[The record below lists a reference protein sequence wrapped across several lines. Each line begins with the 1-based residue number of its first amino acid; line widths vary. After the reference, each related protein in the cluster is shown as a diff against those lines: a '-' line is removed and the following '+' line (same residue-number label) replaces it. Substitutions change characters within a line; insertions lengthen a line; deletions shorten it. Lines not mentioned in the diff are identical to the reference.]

1 MATVKSKKKK
11 PYGHE
16 AYMRRSKSGKVSF
29 IRKKGQKPQKIK
41 ITGENPWDKD
51 DPDASYDY
59 HLFEAVKGAR
69 NTTEFMDAVKGALV
83 DRLLEHGEDM
93 GHIENEEDFAR
104 LALELWNAYSE
115 HADNGYFEMD
125 ELGEDHDLF
134 LDWND
139 NPYDPDS
146 VENEEEHATEQLM
159 FDMYE
164 ATRGATDFDAF
175 ESKLEDYFA
184 EIYGESMDNYPGFAN
199 QMFAAFRHEGGVS
212 EVEQPPEPQN
222 RRVSVEFDDW
232 GDEDTTEDTGYAVEA
247 SAMLDNKRGPQFQ
260 DHAVSTPKSKALAE
274 VKPDEKLKQVFESK
288 KQRKALQ
295 SIAET
300 KKPEGAEFLP
310 LVKEYAKVAKTGFAY
325 SEGLHGLLAKLADK
339 IGVDPHCCGLPDV
352 DAFLSHIESQTRKS
366 KKKEDW
372 DQVLHGMALIHAK
385 WRDSAMP
392 TSGQELHAEAQP
404 KEGDNRPPSIQIQPH
419 PSVPGAI
426 LATVHRFPSSGGYKL
441 EDTISFQGVLKPE
454 EAHTFLAMQQQ
465 EVVSPYKQ
473 HQLVMQGE
481 YRSGL
486 ARVTVTSDAA
496 HILDPDLPSDL
507 AAARYAL
514 AGMKVGRIGNP
525 ASTQDLHSEYALQA
539 PRTMLSGRTV
549 RTGPNKDITYVLTGR
564 SMRQDENKGYHPANV
579 LVQAEGKQGGNMW
592 IPLSEVHDVI
602 KSFIFS

>member
-41 ITGENPWDKD
+41 ITGDNPWDKD

-59 HLFEAVKGAR
+59 HLFEAIKGAR

-146 VENEEEHATEQLM
+146 VEDEEEHATEQLM

-164 ATRGATDFDAF
+164 ATRGATDFDEF

-184 EIYGESMDNYPGFAN
+184 EIYGESMDGYPGFAN
-199 QMFAAFRHEGGVS
+199 QMFAAFRSMGGVS
-212 EVEQPPEPQN
+212 EVEQPPEPQK
-222 RRVSVEFDDW
+222 SPVEFDDW
-232 GDEDTTEDTGYAVEA
+232 EDAEEGAAEA
-247 SAMLDNKRGPQFQ
+247 ASYVVDPVIDNARGPQFQ
-260 DHAVSTPKSKALAE
+260 AYAPPNVKSNALASVE
-274 VKPDEKLKQVFESK
+274 PDEKLKQVFGSK
-288 KQRKALQ
+288 KQRQALQ
-295 SIAET
+295 VIAKT
-300 KKPEGAEFLP
+300 TKPEGADFLP
-310 LVKEYAKVAKTGFAY
+310 LMREYAAKAATSFAY
-325 SEGLHGLLAKLADK
+325 NDGLHGLLAKLAND

-366 KKKEDW
+366 KKREAW

-385 WRDSAMP
+385 WRDKAMP
-392 TSGQELHAEAQP
+392 TSGESLFAEAYP
-404 KEGDNRPPSIQIQPH
+404 KEGEQRPPSVQLQPH
-419 PSVPGAI
+419 PSIPGAI
-426 LATVHRFPSSGGYKL
+426 QATVHRFPSSGGYKL
-441 EDTISFQGVLKPE
+441 EDTVVFEGVLKPE
-454 EAHTFLAMQQQ
+454 EAHTFLSLQQND
-465 EVVSPYKQ
+465 VVSPYKQ

-486 ARVTVTSDAA
+486 ARVHVTSDAA
-496 HILDPDLPSDL
+496 HLLDPDLPSDL
-507 AAARYAL
+507 ASARYAL
-514 AGMKVGRIGNP
+514 AGMKVGRIGTP
-525 ASTQDLHSEYALQA
+525 SSTQDLHSEYALQA
-539 PRTMLSGRTV
+539 PRTLLSGRTV
-549 RTGPNKDITYVLTGR
+549 RTGPNKDLTYVLTGR
-564 SMRQDENKGYHPANV
+564 SMRQDENKGYHPANI
-579 LVQAEGKQGGNMW
+579 LVQAEGNNGGAMW